1 VAAKAADEL
10 LNISGVDASVVLAR
24 DGKGGAFASA
34 RSIGEMNMQILM
46 EKLGGGGNRSA
57 AAATFPEEDIPAITE
72 RLKAVID
79 DYIESAEPV
88 GSRALAR
95 KHDLGVSPA
104 TIRNEM
110 ADLEMLGYLQHLHT
124 SSGRVPSSKGYRFYV
139 DGLIP
144 PKPVSDEEK
153 ALIDRWYKSRVQR
166 IDQVFEETA
175 RLISAI
181 TKNVSLVLAPQM
193 TQAQFRCLQF
203 LPLDARRV
211 ITVLMTDAGFIENKI
226 LEMPDGAEFE
236 DFQRMAAVINENL
249 AGHTLKSIE
258 HHALAQIRDEIRDEG
273 LYDSALAIIQRAL
286 DSGKQE
292 RLYLG
297 GTTKMLEQP
306 EYHDVEKV
314 KHMLMTLEEEE
325 LMKDILRAHIGDGL
339 EVTIGQEN
347 EDSHFKDSS
356 IITATY
362 HLDGELLGT
371 IAVLGP
377 TRMEYAK
384 AMSLLEY
391 MNNNLT
397 NVIKRFHW

>member
-1 VAAKAADEL
+1 MPDEL
-10 LNISGVDASVVLAR
+10 D
-24 DGKGGAFASA
+24 
-34 RSIGEMNMQILM
+34 
-46 EKLGGGGNRSA
+46 
-57 AAATFPEEDIPAITE
+57 E
-72 RLKAVID
+72 RKQRVLKAVID

-88 GSRALAR
+88 GSRTLAR
-95 KHDLGVSPA
+95 KYDLGVSPA

-110 ADLEMLGYLQHLHT
+110 ADLEMLGYLEHLHT

-153 ALIDRWYKSRVQR
+153 VLIDRWYKGRVKR
-166 IDQVFEETA
+166 IEEVFQETA
-175 RLISAI
+175 RIISQV

-203 LPLDARRV
+203 LPLDDRRV

-226 LEMPDGAEFE
+226 LDMPDGAEFA
-236 DFQRMAAVINENL
+236 DFQRMAGVINKNL
-249 AGHTLKSIE
+249 AGHTLHTIE
-258 HHALAQIRDEIRDEG
+258 HHSMAEIKDEIQDEQ
-273 LYDSALAIIQRAL
+273 LYAAALGIIHRAL
-286 DSGKQE
+286 DSSKRE

-297 GTTKMLEQP
+297 GTTQMLAQP
-306 EYHDVEKV
+306 EFHDVEKV
-314 KHMLMTLEEEE
+314 KDTLLMLEEEE
-325 LMKDILRAHIGDGL
+325 LMKDILHAHMGDGL
-339 EVTIGQEN
+339 GVIIGQEN

-356 IITATY
+356 LITATY

-391 MNNNLT
+391 MNTNLT
-397 NVIKRFHW
+397 DVIKRFHW

>member
-1 VAAKAADEL
+1 MSDEL
-10 LNISGVDASVVLAR
+10 DARKKRVLR
-24 DGKGGAFASA
+24 
-34 RSIGEMNMQILM
+34 
-46 EKLGGGGNRSA
+46 
-57 AAATFPEEDIPAITE
+57 
-72 RLKAVID
+72 AVID

-88 GSRALAR
+88 GSRTLAR
-95 KHDLGVSPA
+95 KYDLGVSPA

-110 ADLEMLGYLQHLHT
+110 ADLEMLGYLEQLHT
-124 SSGRVPSSKGYRFYV
+124 SSGRIPSSKGYRFYV

-144 PKPVSDEEK
+144 PKPVSAEEK
-153 ALIDRWYKSRVQR
+153 ER
-166 IDQVFEETA
+166 IDKWYRARVRRIEEVFQETA
-175 RLISAI
+175 RIISQV

-203 LPLDARRV
+203 LPLDDRRV

-226 LEMPDGAEFE
+226 LEMPSGATFE
-236 DFQRMAAVINENL
+236 DFQRMAKVINMRLE
-249 AGHTLKSIE
+249 GHTLRTIE
-258 HHALAQIRDEIRDEG
+258 QHSLTEIRDEIRDES
-273 LYDSALAIIQRAL
+273 LYEAALEIIHRAL
-286 DSGKQE
+286 DSSRRE

-297 GTTKMLEQP
+297 GTTQMLEQP
-306 EYHDVEKV
+306 EFHDVEKV
-314 KHMLMTLEEEE
+314 KDTLLMLEEEE
-325 LMKDILRAHIGDGL
+325 LMKDILHAHMGDGL

-347 EDSHFKDSS
+347 EDKHFKDSS

-391 MNNNLT
+391 MNQNLT
-397 NVIKRFHW
+397 DVIKRFHW

>member
-1 VAAKAADEL
+1 MQMKDEL
-10 LNISGVDASVVLAR
+10 DARKKRVL
-24 DGKGGAFASA
+24 
-34 RSIGEMNMQILM
+34 Q
-46 EKLGGGGNRSA
+46 
-57 AAATFPEEDIPAITE
+57 AI
-72 RLKAVID
+72 VD

-88 GSRALAR
+88 GSRTLAR
-95 KHDLGVSPA
+95 KYDLGVSPA

-110 ADLEMLGYLQHLHT
+110 ADLEMLGYLEQLHT
-124 SSGRVPSSKGYRFYV
+124 SSGRIPSSKGYRFYV

-153 ALIDRWYKSRVQR
+153 ELINHWYRARVKR
-166 IDQVFEETA
+166 IDEVFQETA
-175 RLISAI
+175 RIISQV

-193 TQAQFRCLQF
+193 TQAAFRCLQF
-203 LPLDARRV
+203 LPLDDRRV

-226 LEMPDGAEFE
+226 LEMPDGARFE
-236 DFQRMAAVINENL
+236 DFQRMASVINKNL
-249 AGHTLKSIE
+249 AGHTLSTID
-258 HHALAQIRDEIRDEG
+258 HPALAKIRDEIQDEPF
-273 LYDSALAIIQRAL
+273 YESALEVINRAL
-286 DSGKQE
+286 DSGKRE

-297 GTTKMLEQP
+297 GTTQMLEQP
-306 EYHDVEKV
+306 EFHDVEKV
-314 KHMLMTLEEEE
+314 KETLLVLEKEE
-325 LMKDILRAHIGDGL
+325 LMKDVLHAHMGDGL

-377 TRMEYAK
+377 TRIEYAK

-391 MNNNLT
+391 MNSNLT
-397 NVIKRFHW
+397 EVIKRFHW